1 MLCGAPAGDIVLVLK
16 GVRDRYARYTS
27 ASGMAEKIERPN
39 LTVKTIFTE
48 AYDAPGYDIISKL
61 TALKTVHIVA
71 FGHAYVFPPGANR
84 KPYSPLD
91 YAWVPTLKSRPGDVI
106 GDHTFR
112 SPCLIAQHAGVQ
124 VALVPNLNLYGNSP
138 LRTIMDF
145 NLPWVPHGA
154 GLAPQLCYAMQDY
167 APHGHVFY
175 APSGSAAVLQPGE
188 TLRIGFTLL
197 FDLEAGPLAHQ
208 QVLRFLW
215 QRYGQNNLT
224 SSTAPQVMRFDEYAR
239 LAFENTFDRYKL
251 WREFELSGKKYG
263 GLCARI
269 IRSGLN
275 RGSVKLPEDTTPGV
289 VMNYLFTPAMSPR
302 DKLSL
307 IKWNSRGIH
316 SHLWNAMFLNN
327 VRTSF
332 GLMHYARR
340 WQDRSLEERA
350 RAIWNL
356 ALVAPVR
363 AGIFP
368 SVFVGDEHHPNWA
381 PGTRVWRYTT
391 AYHTPDAA
399 ITGWWMLAID
409 RFLMKDRE
417 LFGERCAGLGDF
429 YRRIQLPSGAI
440 PTWIK
445 VNKDSSAHIVSALK
459 ESASSTAAG
468 RFLTELFR
476 ATGRE
481 EYLDTARRIAD
492 FIIER
497 VFPAQAWYDTE
508 VFYSCAPKRLGW
520 IDPATGIRPQGSL
533 CISWTAGLMG
543 NLYEFTREQR
553 YLSYGRAVLDTLLL
567 FQQIWNAPFLDI
579 DTRGGFSSIN
589 NDAEWNDARQALF
602 ASLLMDW
609 YGITGEAEL
618 FHRGIAA
625 LRAAFTLMYIEEHRQ
640 FASANVCPMSAEDR
654 GAFAEN
660 YGHSG
665 LNAKIEGYVIPDWGA
680 GTAVAAAALANV
692 RWGDIYI
699 DAARGNAFGINGC
712 RVKHAELRPLSFNL
726 DIEKLSD
733 APLLLKCAGATEP
746 HTEVTINGKSRGVHD
761 RAALECGILL

>member
-1 MLCGAPAGDIVLVLK
+1 
-16 GVRDRYARYTS
+16 
-27 ASGMAEKIERPN
+27 
-39 LTVKTIFTE
+39 
-48 AYDAPGYDIISKL
+48 
-61 TALKTVHIVA
+61 
-71 FGHAYVFPPGANR
+71 
-84 KPYSPLD
+84 
-91 YAWVPTLKSRPGDVI
+91 
-106 GDHTFR
+106 
-112 SPCLIAQHAGVQ
+112 
-124 VALVPNLNLYGNSP
+124 
-138 LRTIMDF
+138 MDF
-145 NLPWVPHGA
+145 NLPRAMSGA
-154 GLAPQLCYAMQDY
+154 DLAPQLCYALQNY
-167 APHGHVFY
+167 RPHNHVFY
-175 APSGSAAVLQPGE
+175 APTGSAAVLQPGE

-215 QRYGQNNLT
+215 QRYGRENLT
-224 SSTAPQVMRFDEYAR
+224 SSITPQLLPFEEYAR
-239 LAFENTFDRYKL
+239 LAFENTFESYKL
-251 WREFELSGKKYG
+251 WREFDLSGKKCG

-269 IRSGLN
+269 VRPGLN
-275 RGSVKLPEDTTPGV
+275 RGSVKLPEDITPGI

-307 IKWNSRGIH
+307 IKWNFRGIH

-332 GLMHYARR
+332 GLMHYGRR

-356 ALVAPVR
+356 ALASPTR

-368 SVFVGDEHHPNWA
+368 SVFVGDGNHPNWA
-381 PGTRVWRYTT
+381 PGTRVWRYTGT
-391 AYHTPDAA
+391 YHTPDAA

-417 LFGERCAGLGDF
+417 LFRGLCTGLGDF

-445 VNKDSSAHIVSALK
+445 VNKDGSARVVTALK
-459 ESASSTAAG
+459 ESAASAAAG

-481 EYLDTARRIAD
+481 QYLETARRIAD

-497 VFPAQAWYDTE
+497 VYPEHAWYDTE
-508 VFYSCAPKRLGW
+508 VFFSCSPKSLKW
-520 IDPATGIRPQGSL
+520 VDTSTGIPPQGSL

-543 NLYEFTREQR
+543 NLYECTREQR
-553 YLSYGRAVLDTLLL
+553 YLDYGRAALDTLLL
-567 FQQIWNAPFLDI
+567 FQQVWNAPFLDI
-579 DTRGGFSSIN
+579 DTRGGFSAIN

-602 ASLLMDW
+602 AGLLMDW
-609 YGITGEAEL
+609 YQVTGEAEL

-625 LRAAFTLMYIEEHRQ
+625 LRSAFTLMYLEEHRQ
-640 FASANVCPMSAEDR
+640 VAPGNIRPMSAEDR

-665 LNAKIEGYVIPDWGA
+665 LNAKIEGYVMPDWGA
-680 GTAVAAAALANV
+680 GTAVTAAALAHV

-712 RVKHAELRPLSFNL
+712 RVIKAELRQSSFNL
-726 DIEKLSD
+726 EVEKFSD
-733 APLLLKCAGATEP
+733 APLLLKCTGATEP
-746 HTEVTINGKSRGVHD
+746 DIEIIINGKSYGIND
-761 RAALECGILL
+761 RAALEQGILL